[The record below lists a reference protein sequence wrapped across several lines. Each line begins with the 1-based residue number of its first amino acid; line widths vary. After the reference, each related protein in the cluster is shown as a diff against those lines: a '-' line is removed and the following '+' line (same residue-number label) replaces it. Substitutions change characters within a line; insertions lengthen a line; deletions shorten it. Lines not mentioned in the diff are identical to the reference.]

1 MLKMFYRL
9 VINQNSSITQHYTC
23 STTIFIYNKLNINLM
38 NLFKLNTRDYIGI
51 VGWLIVS
58 IVIGLIAE
66 VIMIAREYY
75 QWKHYGLTK
84 FEIED
89 VIRYSIVIT
98 IGTIININLIKLWIL

>member
-1 MLKMFYRL
+1 
-9 VINQNSSITQHYTC
+9 
-23 STTIFIYNKLNINLM
+23 M

-58 IVIGLIAE
+58 FVIGLIAE

-89 VIRYSIVIT
+89 VVRYSIIT
-98 IGTIININLIKLWIL
+98 IGTIININLIKIWML

>member
-1 MLKMFYRL
+1 
-9 VINQNSSITQHYTC
+9 
-23 STTIFIYNKLNINLM
+23 M

-75 QWKHYGLTK
+75 QWKNYGLSK

-89 VIRYSIVIT
+89 VVRYSIIIT
-98 IGTIININLIKLWIL
+98 IGTIININLIKLWML

>member
-1 MLKMFYRL
+1 
-9 VINQNSSITQHYTC
+9 
-23 STTIFIYNKLNINLM
+23 M
-38 NLFKLNTRDYIGI
+38 NLFKLNIRDYLGI

-98 IGTIININLIKLWIL
+98 IGTIININLIKLWML

>member
-1 MLKMFYRL
+1 
-9 VINQNSSITQHYTC
+9 
-23 STTIFIYNKLNINLM
+23 M

-58 IVIGLIAE
+58 IVIGIIAE

-75 QWKHYGLTK
+75 QWKNYGLSK

-89 VIRYSIVIT
+89 VVRYSIIIT
-98 IGTIININLIKLWIL
+98 IGTIVNINLIKLWML

>member
-1 MLKMFYRL
+1 
-9 VINQNSSITQHYTC
+9 
-23 STTIFIYNKLNINLM
+23 M

-51 VGWLIVS
+51 GAWFIIS
-58 IVIGLIAE
+58 IVIGVISE
-66 VIMIAREYY
+66 VIMIGREYY
-75 QWKHYGLTK
+75 QWKNYKLSR

>member
-1 MLKMFYRL
+1 
-9 VINQNSSITQHYTC
+9 
-23 STTIFIYNKLNINLM
+23 M

-75 QWKHYGLTK
+75 QWKNYGLTK

-89 VIRYSIVIT
+89 VVRYSIIIT
-98 IGTIININLIKLWIL
+98 IGTIININLIKLWML

>member
-1 MLKMFYRL
+1 
-9 VINQNSSITQHYTC
+9 
-23 STTIFIYNKLNINLM
+23 M

-58 IVIGLIAE
+58 IVIGIIAE

-75 QWKHYGLTK
+75 QWKNYGLSK

-89 VIRYSIVIT
+89 VVRYSIIIT
-98 IGTIININLIKLWIL
+98 IGTIININLIKLWML

>member
-1 MLKMFYRL
+1 
-9 VINQNSSITQHYTC
+9 
-23 STTIFIYNKLNINLM
+23 M

-51 VGWLIVS
+51 GSWLITS
-58 IVIGLIAE
+58 IIIGVVAE

-75 QWKHYGLTK
+75 QWKHYKLSR

-98 IGTIININLIKLWIL
+98 IGTIINLNLIKLWIL

>member
-1 MLKMFYRL
+1 
-9 VINQNSSITQHYTC
+9 
-23 STTIFIYNKLNINLM
+23 M

-51 VGWLIVS
+51 VGWLITS
-58 IVIGLIAE
+58 IIIGIIAE

-75 QWKHYGLTK
+75 KWKHCRLSE

-98 IGTIININLIKLWIL
+98 IGTIININLIKLWML

>member
-1 MLKMFYRL
+1 
-9 VINQNSSITQHYTC
+9 
-23 STTIFIYNKLNINLM
+23 M

-75 QWKHYGLTK
+75 QWKHYRLSK

-89 VIRYSIVIT
+89 VEDAYTYYVQILGISENLFWHADYSFVLSVVDNKT
-98 IGTIININLIKLWIL
+98 AYDGWLNYVLSR